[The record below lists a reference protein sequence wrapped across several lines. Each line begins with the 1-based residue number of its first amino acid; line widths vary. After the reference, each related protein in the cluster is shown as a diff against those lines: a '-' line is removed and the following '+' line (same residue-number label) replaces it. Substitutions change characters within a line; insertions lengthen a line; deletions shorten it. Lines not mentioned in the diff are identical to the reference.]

1 MNNSMTAIVAGH
13 VCLDIY
19 PDMSAHPAEQFRE
32 SFAPGRL
39 LMIGPMSL
47 STGGAVSNVS
57 LALHRLGIATQG
69 MGKIGNDFTGEA
81 VRQIFTRHSPQMAE
95 AMIVDSSVT
104 TSYTIVINPPGM
116 DRIYLHSSGAN
127 DTFSANDVRYDRLA
141 DAQLFHFGYP
151 PLMKL
156 MYMPDGAQLASI
168 FRRAKATG
176 ITTSLDTAFSDPGSA
191 AGQADWQ
198 AILEL
203 TLPHV
208 DIFMP
213 SIEEILMM
221 LRRPV
226 YEALLRQAGGGDLL
240 PLITPDLLSD
250 LSDELLRLGSK
261 IVGLKLGYRGLY
273 VRTAGPASLAELG
286 RARPPSL
293 EGWAGREL
301 WSPCFKVNLVGAAGS
316 GDATIAGFLS
326 ALLRGLPLEQAVTMA
341 VAVGACNV
349 EAADTLSGIRP
360 WEQTLERIAA
370 GWQKHPFEPGL
381 PGWRFKP
388 AQQIWVGPAAP
399 QARA

>member
-1 MNNSMTAIVAGH
+1 MNSLMTAIVAGH

-19 PDMSAHPAEQFRE
+19 PDMSAHPAEEFRE

-39 LMIGPMSL
+39 LLVGPMSL
-47 STGGAVSNVS
+47 STGGAVANVS
-57 LALHRLGIATQG
+57 LALHRLGITAQG
-69 MGKIGNDFTGEA
+69 MGKIGNDFAGEA
-81 VRQIFTRHSPQMAE
+81 VRQIFTRHSPQVAE
-95 AMIVDSSVT
+95 AMIVDSSVS
-104 TSYTIVINPPGM
+104 TSYTVIISPPGM
-116 DRIYLHSSGAN
+116 DRIFLHSSGAN
-127 DTFSANDVRYDRLA
+127 DTFSAADVRYERLA
-141 DAQLFHFGYP
+141 DANLFHFGYP

-156 MYMPDGAQLASI
+156 MYAPDGSQLAAI

-176 ITTSLDTAFSDPGSA
+176 ITTSLDTAFPDPGSA
-191 AGQADWQ
+191 AGQANWR
-198 AILEL
+198 AILKL

-221 LRRPV
+221 LRRPL
-226 YEALLRQAGGGDLL
+226 YEALLQQAGGGDLQ

-250 LSDELLRLGSK
+250 LSHELLHLGSK
-261 IVGLKLGYRGLY
+261 VVGLKLGYRGLY
-273 VRTAGPASLAELG
+273 VRTAGLAALAEMG
-286 RARPPSL
+286 RARPLSL
-293 EGWAGREL
+293 ESWADREL
-301 WSPCFKVNLVGAAGS
+301 WSPCFRVNLVGAAGS

-370 GWQKHPFEPGL
+370 GWKKRPIEPDL
-381 PGWRFKP
+381 PGWRFEP

-399 QARA
+399 QTRP